1 MLLEMRAMR
10 NEDAMSQRCVERIIG
25 LLATDASLRM
35 HFRKDAR
42 ATLQRLMDQGV
53 ELNECEIASLANL
66 DPREIARFARSID
79 ARLQK
84 VDLSGGSRW
93 NY

>member
-1 MLLEMRAMR
+1 MFLEMETRR

-35 HFRKDAR
+35 RFRKDPR
-42 ATLQRLMDQGV
+42 ATLQGLIDQGI
-53 ELNECEIASLANL
+53 ELNECEIASLASL
-66 DPREIARFARSID
+66 DPREVARFARSID

-84 VDLSGGSRW
+84 IDLSGGDRW